1 VKSFILVL
9 LSALA
14 IGYYLT
20 AKANSGTSI
29 NSTDVE
35 KYSDIFF
42 KLETSPVSMREIIV
56 GAKHFAITLCED
68 GGYQQALGGSV
79 SACKLNFDRTKD
91 MCSRYPVAE
100 KEQFYT
106 DKAIVSLLAEQFIN
120 CVSS

>member
-91 MCSRYPVAE
+91 MCSN
-100 KEQFYT
+100 T
-106 DKAIVSLLAEQFIN
+106 LLQRKSNFTPTKQ
-120 CVSS
+120 